1 MGKPKENK
9 DESTKKGCLKSIED
23 NWTLLLPVAIAASL
37 TQPCLRWMGKEDN
50 TLMFFLVYILI
61 YLLAYVVTVIVLRVI
76 KRIKG

>member
-1 MGKPKENK
+1 MGLLKDIKEEWTWEGFKKSIKEN
-9 DESTKKGCLKSIED
+9 
-23 NWTLLLPVAIAASL
+23 WPTLLAVAIASSL

-61 YLLAYVVTVIVLRVI
+61 FLLAYVVTVIVLRVI